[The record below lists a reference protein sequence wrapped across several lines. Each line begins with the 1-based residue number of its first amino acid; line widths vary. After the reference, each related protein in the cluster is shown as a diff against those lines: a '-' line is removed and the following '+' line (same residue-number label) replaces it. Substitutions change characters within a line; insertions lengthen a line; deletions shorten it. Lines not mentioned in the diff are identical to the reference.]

1 MNWTFTPQIT
11 GLEKYRFP
19 YNPVDARELTKFEDI
34 MAEGIEQFL
43 YREAFT
49 NLRNAMN
56 IVADYGFAI
65 DLGLIK

>member
-11 GLEKYRFP
+11 GLTTYRFP
-19 YNPVDARELTKFEDI
+19 YDPVDARELTKFEDI
-34 MAEGIEQFL
+34 MADGIEQFL